1 VLSSV
6 ILWCSSNHI
15 ATSGLRNRSFRDQKD
30 TMPPRR
36 TRGPSHSNALRAYAR
51 ARARSEPFGIRP
63 ISHRARGAQAL
74 DLAEP
79 PPRTEAGGLSPSA
92 RPLPL
97 KVCDKTIKLVNGGIA
112 EYSSYAHLL
121 GGRGIPALH
130 LHLGD
135 GAILGALGKSLRN
148 IPEMGRKASR
158 KEVPGQ
164 VGSGARASALIRTTD
179 ILLTYGLTQRRV

>member
-1 VLSSV
+1 
-6 ILWCSSNHI
+6 
-15 ATSGLRNRSFRDQKD
+15 
-30 TMPPRR
+30 MPPRR
-36 TRGPSHSNALRAYAR
+36 TRGPSHSNALRAHAR

-63 ISHRARGAQAL
+63 ISHRARAPKPLILRSRRRGPGPGAFPL
-74 DLAEP
+74 W
-79 PPRTEAGGLSPSA
+79 RMGSA

-97 KVCDKTIKLVNGGIA
+97 KICDKTIKLTNGGIA

-121 GGRGIPALH
+121 GERGIPTLR
-130 LHLGD
+130 LDLGD

-158 KEVPGQ
+158 KEVPGR
-164 VGSGARASALIRTTD
+164 VGSGARASPLIRTTD

>member
-1 VLSSV
+1 M
-6 ILWCSSNHI
+6 
-15 ATSGLRNRSFRDQKD
+15 G
-30 TMPPRR
+30 
-36 TRGPSHSNALRAYAR
+36 
-51 ARARSEPFGIRP
+51 
-63 ISHRARGAQAL
+63 
-74 DLAEP
+74 
-79 PPRTEAGGLSPSA
+79 SA

-97 KVCDKTIKLVNGGIA
+97 KICDKTIKLVNGGIA

-121 GGRGIPALH
+121 GERGIPTLR
-130 LHLGD
+130 LDLGD

-158 KEVPGQ
+158 KEVPGR

>member
-1 VLSSV
+1 
-6 ILWCSSNHI
+6 
-15 ATSGLRNRSFRDQKD
+15 
-30 TMPPRR
+30 MPPRR
-36 TRGPSHSNALRAYAR
+36 TRGPSHSNALRAHAR

-79 PPRTEAGGLSPSA
+79 APRTGAGGLSPYGGWAA
-92 RPLPL
+92 RALCFL
-97 KVCDKTIKLVNGGIA
+97 KICDKTIKLVNGGIA

-121 GGRGIPALH
+121 GERGIPTLR
-130 LHLGD
+130 LDLGD

-158 KEVPGQ
+158 KEVPGR